1 MRRFFAAGALLVL
14 AYAFGILC
22 IGLTRDWELLHEDNG
37 ALHTT
42 FALSHLRL
50 GLARTRA
57 HDYFFE
63 PRTGLEGR
71 YGAHPPGPGLV
82 LAAAF
87 AVAGSDTPAVAR
99 LVAIGFQLGTI
110 VCMVLLLRRLFD
122 VGTALAGGVLMATL
136 PMGAFFGR
144 MVNYE
149 PLCLFAVLLQLTG
162 YVLWRQGAARR
173 GLLVIVAGIVLGGL
187 IDWPA
192 FLFAAAIIVAVAAD
206 ATQKQPTER
215 AGAGPRR
222 DGPPQLSPSRV
233 TPVVVLAASAGAIFV
248 IDVGHLWFVGS
259 GSVRSL
265 RLFDQVLAG
274 AWLAQ
279 WGAMHPVAFVV
290 GQLESARRYYTDA
303 GLVSAILV
311 AAALLVFRWPPAAF
325 LLGDAG
331 DRLLHR
337 RLLAISGGAAL
348 AYVLAAPTW
357 ARIHAYWQFYALPF
371 VVLAMLLVGRALL
384 RLAWE
389 RGSLLARALLAIFVV
404 DTVIG
409 SASTLYFRHTTRS
422 AHTVRQVAELRA
434 NAMVPAYLGERRAPR

>member
-1 MRRFFAAGALLVL
+1 VRRFFAAGVLLVL

-87 AVAGSDTPAVAR
+87 AVTGSDTPAVAR

-110 VCMVLLLRRLFD
+110 ACMVMLLRRLFD

-173 GLLVIVAGIVLGGL
+173 GLLVIVVGIVLGGL

-192 FLFAAAIIVAVAAD
+192 LFFAAAIIAAVAVDAARSR
-206 ATQKQPTER
+206 PIEP
-215 AGAGPRR
+215 AGAHPRR
-222 DGPPQLSPSRV
+222 VGQPRLPPSRMA
-233 TPVVVLAASAGAIFV
+233 PVAVLAASTGGIFLV
-248 IDVGHLWFVGS
+248 DAGHLWLAGS
-259 GSVRSL
+259 GSVGSL

-274 AWLAQ
+274 AWRAQ
-279 WGAMHPVAFVV
+279 WGSLNPVAFVL
-290 GQLESARRYYTDA
+290 GQLETARRYYTDA
-303 GLVSAILV
+303 GLVSAVLV

-325 LLGDAG
+325 LLDDAG
-331 DRLLHR
+331 DGLLR
-337 RLLAISGGAAL
+337 RLLVISGGAAL

-357 ARIHAYWQFYALPF
+357 ARIHAYWQFYTLPF

-384 RLAWE
+384 RLGRE
-389 RGSLLARALLAIFVV
+389 RGRLLARTLLAVFVV

-434 NAMVPAYLGERRAPR
+434 NAMVPAYLGERGAPR